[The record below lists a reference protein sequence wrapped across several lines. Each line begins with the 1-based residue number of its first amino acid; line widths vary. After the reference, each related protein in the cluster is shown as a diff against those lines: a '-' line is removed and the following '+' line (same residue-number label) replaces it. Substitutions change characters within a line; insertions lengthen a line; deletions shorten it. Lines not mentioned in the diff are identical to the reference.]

1 MVSANDHRPFDFD
14 EWSRLA
20 RQDPEAFDR
29 LRLTAIEDVLS
40 HGYDRPRMV
49 ALQSRIDLERQR
61 ARTPLKACLKLSAMM
76 WDEVYELQEIL
87 DHPPGGESAASRPS
101 ARVLPFKRP

>member
-1 MVSANDHRPFDFD
+1 MASPDKPVPFDFD

-40 HGYDRPRMV
+40 HGYDRRRMV
-49 ALQSRIDLERQR
+49 ALQSRIDMERRR

-76 WDEVYELQEIL
+76 WDEVHELQEL
-87 DHPPGGESAASRPS
+87 LERPTMGDR
-101 ARVLPFKRP
+101 AVAKVLPFKKPEP